1 MEKIHFEEK
10 DSAVVQMAPGLSRKI
25 LAHGG
30 SLMIVKIKI
39 EKGVSTPTHQHI
51 HEQTTYILK
60 GKIEFTIE
68 GEKFICQAGD
78 SLYVA
83 SNLMHGVTCLEEG
96 ELLDIFT
103 PMREEFLA

>member
-1 MEKIHFEEK
+1 MEKIHFEER
-10 DSAVVQMAPGLSRKI
+10 DSTLVQMAPGLSRKI

-30 SLMIVKIKI
+30 NLMIVKLMIN
-39 EKGVSTPTHQHI
+39 KGVVGPLHQHI

-68 GEKFICQAGD
+68 DKKIICHAGD
-78 SLYVA
+78 SLYIA

-103 PMREEFLA
+103 PMRDDFLS